1 MSESE
6 ILLKRRTARLSV
18 MSNATLVLCKLIV
31 GILTGTVSVVSEAI
45 HSGVDLLAS
54 TTSFMAVRKSSEP
67 PDETHDY
74 GHGKVE
80 NVSAAAESVL
90 IILAGIF
97 ILREAIEKIIA
108 PQPSQSLDLAIAVM
122 AVSSLINVAVS
133 QRMHMIGKRTG
144 SAAIQAEA
152 LHLRSD
158 VWSSAA
164 VLTGI
169 VLMKLT
175 GYAWIDPV
183 IAVCVAVGI
192 MSMGAK
198 MFRQSYNMLMDASL
212 SPAEEAA
219 IGSIIMGTPGVM
231 GYHHLRT
238 RKAGEKTVLDFHLEL
253 DKDMALQDAH
263 AISEE
268 VEQSLH
274 HHCGPC
280 DPTIH
285 VEPR

>member
-1 MSESE
+1 M
-6 ILLKRRTARLSV
+6 TAVSDRFWRCASASMAAV
-18 MSNATLVLCKLIV
+18 KFVVGVAIGSISLI
-31 GILTGTVSVVSEAI
+31 SEAL
-45 HSGVDLLAS
+45 HSSIDLVA
-54 TTSFMAVRKSSEP
+54 TIVTWIVVRVSDKPADAE
-67 PDETHDY
+67 HHY

>member
-1 MSESE
+1 M
-6 ILLKRRTARLSV
+6 LDRRCASASMAAV
-18 MSNATLVLCKLIV
+18 KFVVGVAIGSISLI
-31 GILTGTVSVVSEAI
+31 SEAL
-45 HSGVDLLAS
+45 HSSIDLVA
-54 TTSFMAVRKSSEP
+54 TIVTWIVVRVSDKPADAE
-67 PDETHDY
+67 HHY